1 MEQVEFK
8 ITKGGVPKLT
18 GATEVANGQEAIK
31 ITSDADDSDW
41 TFWAYSTPDAMKK
54 LEQIGVFEVSGV
66 EVHLAYGKP
75 HKGRTVIAYASDYM
89 LGETHDGRF
98 AKRALYIWI
107 PYMWR
112 EGYEPRRNP
121 LAREREHIRSENQE
135 PPSTFEAN
143 EAGDYAPTHPHPKT
157 AGLEIRVSSI
167 DMNERMERIIYGIKS
182 YPKDGRRK
190 IKGRRKG
197 APRLPE
203 FRAFMV
209 MPDITRKERNQAWEM
224 K

>member
-75 HKGRTVIAYASDYM
+75 YKDRTVIAYASDYM

-112 EGYEPRRNP
+112 EGYTPRWNP
-121 LAREREHIRSENQE
+121 LSGRPEPNYVELKNREN
-135 PPSTFEAN
+135 PPGHN
-143 EAGDYAPTHPHPKT
+143 KT
-157 AGLEIRVSSI
+157 AAEAVTKFNLEESK
-167 DMNERMERIIYGIKS
+167 RMKRIIEACQTYNSDLNKRGLPRMKFLRMQAGI
-182 YPKDGRRK
+182 
-190 IKGRRKG
+190 
-197 APRLPE
+197 
-203 FRAFMV
+203 F
-209 MPDITRKERNQAWEM
+209 DITRKERKKAWESR
-224 K
+224 